1 MGFSNTKGFVKEENS
16 KTKEILQGSNDCQQ
30 AREDLGCAERKIVTR
45 GCCCCVGCVGFD
57 STTTTTREEEAER
70 TRRNRFATDTSAVP
84 EKKGSKKLEHNV
96 FQN

>member
-45 GCCCCVGCVGFD
+45 CCCCVSCVGFD
-57 STTTTTREEEAER
+57 DDNNEGGRSGT
-70 TRRNRFATDTSAVP
+70 N
-84 EKKGSKKLEHNV
+84 EKEQICDRHVSSSRKEG
-96 FQN
+96 